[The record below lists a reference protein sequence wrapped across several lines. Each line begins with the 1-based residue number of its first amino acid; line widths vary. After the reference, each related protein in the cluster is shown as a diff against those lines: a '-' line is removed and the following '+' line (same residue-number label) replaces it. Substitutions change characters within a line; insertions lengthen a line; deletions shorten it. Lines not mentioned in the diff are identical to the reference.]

1 MRRALAVLPLAALLL
16 PVLLLVA
23 CATPRL
29 DEPPLLVEL
38 VVVGLRPDERA
49 ELRERLC
56 AIEGVTDCGM
66 VEEPA
71 PAIGGGKKK
80 KRGKDD
86 APPPPPPP
94 SPEARY
100 TLGYRGSLGH
110 LRWQIQQLPH
120 PGLEAQ
126 RAEVRLSYRGFDNK
140 APSIEV
146 LEPAPNLVLTE
157 PVVTVTVRVPDV
169 DTADVDI
176 GEEDA
181 AQDGDY
187 YRAAVRELPEGES
200 TITVTATDHA
210 GNAAK
215 AEIRVTLDTTP
226 PELEVEV
233 QVPSYDKAVVRGK
246 VKDAAKLTV
255 DGREVPVDMFGSFE
269 KEVAVDPDTS
279 YTEVIAVDA
288 HGNARKLRRSVKIAS
303 PLSPDSK

>member
-1 MRRALAVLPLAALLL
+1 MRAVLAVLLLC
-16 PVLLLVA
+16 A
-23 CATPRL
+23 CATPRV
-29 DEPPLLVEL
+29 DDPPLLLEL

-56 AIEGVTDCGM
+56 AIEGVSDCRM
-66 VEEPA
+66 VDDAA
-71 PAIGGGKKK
+71 PPTASAKK
-80 KRGKDD
+80 KRKGKDD
-86 APPPPPPP
+86 APAPPPPP

-100 TLGYRGSLGH
+100 VFGYRGSLGV
-110 LRWQIQQLPH
+110 LRWHIQQLPH

-146 LEPAPNLVLTE
+146 LEPAPNLVVTE
-157 PVVTVTVRVPDV
+157 PVVNVTVRVPDV
-169 DTADVDI
+169 DTAEVDV
-176 GEEDA
+176 GEESA
-181 AQDGDY
+181 GKDGDY
-187 YRAAVRELPEGES
+187 YRAAVRDLPEGES
-200 TITVTATDHA
+200 SISVKAIDHA
-210 GNAAK
+210 GNAATV
-215 AEIRVTLDTTP
+215 EIKVTLDTTP

-255 DGREVPVDMFGSFE
+255 DGREVPVDMFGNFE

-288 HGNARKLRRSVKIAS
+288 HANVRKIRRSVKIAS
-303 PLSPDSK
+303 PLSPESK